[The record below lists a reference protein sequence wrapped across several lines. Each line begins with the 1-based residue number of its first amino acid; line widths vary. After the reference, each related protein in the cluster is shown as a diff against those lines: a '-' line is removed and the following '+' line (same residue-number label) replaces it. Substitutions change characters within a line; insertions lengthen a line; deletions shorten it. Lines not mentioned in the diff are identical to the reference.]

1 VIQRA
6 TPGRGALWQRC
17 GTLLRLGWPLLLLLG
32 LLWFPFDW
40 LSEVW
45 PAFGVPFRAVFRNAH
60 DHLIGHTVF
69 FLIFG
74 LLTLAY
80 VRSLWRRPQWYVAG
94 LILAALAQE
103 TIQALFRGEAPRF
116 TDINAFTG
124 DALGGLAALAIW
136 SALCLILA
144 RLAPRTSEDSQKAS
158 TLRTRDTRL

>member
-1 VIQRA
+1 MA
-6 TPGRGALWQRC
+6 
-17 GTLLRLGWPLLLLLG
+17 TLLRLGWPVLLLLG
-32 LLWFPFDW
+32 VLWFPFDW

-45 PAFGVPFRAVFRNAH
+45 PVFGVPFRAVFRNAH

-69 FLIFG
+69 FLIVG
-74 LLTLAY
+74 LLSLAY
-80 VRSLWRRPQWYVAG
+80 VRTLWRRPQWYVTG

-136 SALCLILA
+136 SALCLTVA
-144 RLAPRTSEDSQKAS
+144 RLAPRASEDSQEAS
-158 TLRTRDTRL
+158 RPPTQRTHTSGP